1 MVLPSIAAGGAAK
14 TLMAVT
20 IALHPATVSHNSGYV
35 TVKPGDTLSSISQQQ
50 LGKAGDWPAL
60 WWANRSSVH
69 DPATIRVGQRL
80 KLSGLPK
87 LTAKVIAAAQAA
99 SGAPAA
105 RPASST
111 SAAAVAA
118 PEPAPAA
125 VTTSYS
131 GGGGFQSCVIA
142 AESGGDAGAVNPYTG
157 AGGLYGF
164 LPSTWQ
170 ALGYSGLPE
179 DASVAEQNAAFAK
192 EYAESGASAW
202 SAYDGC

>member
-20 IALHPATVSHNSGYV
+20 IALHPATASHNSSFV
-35 TVKPGDTLSSISQQQ
+35 TVKSGDTLSSISQQQ
-50 LGKAGDWPAL
+50 LGHANDWPAL
-60 WWANRSSVH
+60 WWANRHSVP
-69 DPATIRVGQRL
+69 DPAAIKVGQRL
-80 KLSGLPK
+80 NLSGLPK
-87 LTAKVIAAAQAA
+87 LTAKLIQQAQAA
-99 SGAPAA
+99 SGV
-105 RPASST
+105 
-111 SAAAVAA
+111 SAAQPVAA
-118 PEPAPAA
+118 ASTTDGPAPAPA
-125 VTTSYS
+125 EVATYTGS
-131 GGGGFQSCVIA
+131 GSFQSCVIA
-142 AESGGDAGAVNPYTG
+142 AESNGDASAVNPYTG

-164 LPSTWQ
+164 LPSTWA

>member
-20 IALHPATVSHNSGYV
+20 IALHPATASHNSGYV
-35 TVKPGDTLSSISQQQ
+35 TVKSGDTLSSISQHE
-50 LGKAGDWPAL
+50 LGHANDWPAL

-87 LTAKVIAAAQAA
+87 MTAKLVQAAQAA
-99 SGAPAA
+99 TGV
-105 RPASST
+105 
-111 SAAAVAA
+111 SAAPSASTATA
-118 PEPAPAA
+118 TSTAPAPAEVDA
-125 VTTSYS
+125 TFN

-142 AESGGDAGAVNPYTG
+142 AESNGDASAVNPYTG

-192 EYAESGASAW
+192 EYSESGASAW